1 MSLTYVALLLVV
13 AVGIGLTTVF
23 TGDIYPQLMISHR
36 HSKDRS
42 LLRVAGNAIFWPSEL
57 RFADDRTGRTQ

>member
-1 MSLTYVALLLVV
+1 MIFLLVIQP
-13 AVGIGLTTVF
+13 VGQVPTVF

-42 LLRVAGNAIFWPSEL
+42 LLRVAGNAIFWPSEFC
-57 RFADDRTGRTQ
+57 FADDWTGRTQWR